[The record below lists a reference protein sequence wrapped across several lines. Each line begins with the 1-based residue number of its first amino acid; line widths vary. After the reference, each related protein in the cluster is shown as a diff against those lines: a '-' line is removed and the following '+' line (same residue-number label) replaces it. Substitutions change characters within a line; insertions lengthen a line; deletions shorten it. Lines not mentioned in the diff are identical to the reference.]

1 MSLRDVTLA
10 AIAEVARSLRGRR
23 GTALLSAAAML
34 VPSTGQAVA
43 ADGTVEVAPHE
54 WLRVIDIGGGEPVVL
69 LPGAMGTAFV
79 FRRLAPQLAD
89 SGYRVLSVEPLGMGD
104 SSRPD
109 GADYSLTAQADR
121 VAALLDV
128 LGVPRV
134 VVVGHALGASIALR
148 MACRHADRV
157 AAVISLDGGP
167 AESAA
172 SPSLRRAL
180 KFAPLLK
187 LFGGTRRLRKG
198 VRDALM
204 TNSADPAWVT
214 PEAVEGYL
222 GPAARDLDA
231 TIAGYRRIARAREP
245 ESLRDRLADVRCPVL
260 LLVGRAPHES
270 GIRPEEVALLA
281 VRLRRFERWDVSDA
295 GHFIAEEAPGAVVAA
310 VAHVLASAQAE
321 AAPSAALGKRDA
333 ALR

>member
-1 MSLRDVTLA
+1 MSLRDLLRRRRNALFPA
-10 AIAEVARSLRGRR
+10 AV
-23 GTALLSAAAML
+23 ML
-34 VPSTGQAVA
+34 VPWVGQAVA
-43 ADGTVEVAPHE
+43 SDRTVEVAPRE
-54 WLRVIDIGGGEPVVL
+54 SLRVIDIGAGAPVVL
-69 LPGAMGTAFV
+69 LPGAMGTAFA

-89 SGYRVLSVEPLGMGD
+89 AGYRALTVEPLGMGD

-128 LGVPRV
+128 LGVPPV

-167 AESAA
+167 AESPA

-187 LFGGTRRLRKG
+187 LFGGTRRLRNG
-198 VRDALM
+198 VRDSLM
-204 TNSADPAWVT
+204 ANSADPAWVT
-214 PEAVEGYL
+214 AEVVEGYL
-222 GPAARDLDA
+222 GPAARDLNA
-231 TIAGYRRIARAREP
+231 ALAGYRRIARAREL
-245 ESLRDRLADVRCPVL
+245 ESLRDRLADVRCHVL
-260 LLVGRAPHES
+260 LLVGKAPHDS
-270 GIRPEEVALLA
+270 GIQPDEVALLA
-281 VRLRRFERWDVSDA
+281 VRLPRFERWDVPGA
-295 GHFIAEEAPGAVVAA
+295 GHFIAEEAPGAVVSA
-310 VAHVLASAQAE
+310 VAHALTVAQAE
-321 AAPSAALGKRDA
+321 DARDAVPGERDA